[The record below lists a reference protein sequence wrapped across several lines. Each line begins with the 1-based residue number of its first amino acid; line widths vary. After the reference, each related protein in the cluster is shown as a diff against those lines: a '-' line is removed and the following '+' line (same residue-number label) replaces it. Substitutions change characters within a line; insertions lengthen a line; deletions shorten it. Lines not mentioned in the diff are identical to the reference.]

1 MRIKDRKKLADV
13 LGGSGGGAGFGDL
26 WNNTAAADDNS
37 GPIPPG
43 EYRCRVVAGE
53 LAESRSGTPS
63 YKLTFQVAEGEHAGR
78 RVWHD
83 LWLTPAAMP
92 TTKRDLAKLGI
103 VEPAQLDRPLPS
115 GFVAKV
121 KVILHR
127 GDNGNEFNRVKHFE
141 VVAVEKPEP
150 DPFAPKDDGEDQDD
164 DRDDA
169 DDGDGEMEAFEL

>member
-13 LGGSGGGAGFGDL
+13 LGGAGGTGFGDL
-26 WNNTAAADDNS
+26 WDNTAAADDNS

-63 YKLTFQVAEGEHAGR
+63 YKLTFQVAEGDHAGR

-103 VEPAQLDRPLPS
+103 VEPAQLERPLPS

-141 VVAVEKPEP
+141 VVAVETPEP
-150 DPFAPKDDGEDQDD
+150 DPFAPAPDARPEQAE

-169 DDGDGEMEAFEL
+169 EGDGGEMEAFEL